1 MRRQSPTSFAVVD
14 LGTASNKV
22 LVTAL
27 SQGRLRYRAHAVQPS
42 AGLKKGLVLNVATA
56 AEALRQLIAQVET
69 SNGQTIEKIVMSIT
83 GGHIRGVVR
92 QAGMTLHSRS
102 RDITADDVRRVLDL
116 AQNQPWPE
124 DYSLLHVE
132 QQEFALDR
140 QSGVHQS
147 PIGMSASRLEARVF
161 HIGAGAGA
169 MQNRVTAANHAGL
182 AVAELMY
189 APLAAAEACLR
200 HEEREMGVALVDIGA
215 GCTSL
220 IIYAHQAPQHVG
232 VIPIGGDHY
241 TNDLAISFHTPPA
254 DAERIKRAFG
264 VVDAASAGDRTQ
276 IEFPGVGEQAQSTL
290 SHRDLCDCL
299 RSRAAE
305 WLRLLENDLDKS
317 GWRHH
322 LGAGLVLTGGG
333 ARLGGLLELTQ
344 ASLRLPVRLGIPAL
358 IEGAPDELAAP
369 EFAFLTGA
377 TFRSHSFHVR
387 QPAPP
392 SRWARILQKLD
403 ALD

>member
-27 SQGRLRYRAHAVQPS
+27 SQGRLQYRAHAVLPS

-56 AEALRQLIAQVET
+56 AEALRQLIAQAEAA
-69 SNGQTIEKIVMSIT
+69 SGQAIEKIVMSIT

-92 QAGMTLHSRS
+92 QAGISLHSRS
-102 RDITADDVRRVLDL
+102 RDITADDVQRVLDL
-116 AQNQPWPE
+116 ARNQPWPE

-161 HIGAGAGA
+161 HIGAAAGA

-189 APLAAAEACLR
+189 TPLAASEACLR
-200 HEEREMGVALVDIGA
+200 HEERAMGVALVDIGA

-220 IIYAHQAPQHVG
+220 IIHAHQAPQHVG
-232 VIPIGGDHY
+232 VIPIGGDHF

-254 DAERIKRAFG
+254 DAERIKRSFG
-264 VVDAASAGDRTQ
+264 VVDDASAGDRTE
-276 IEFPGVGEQAQSTL
+276 IEFPGVGEHAQSSL
-290 SHRDLCDCL
+290 SHRDLCECL

-305 WLRLLENDLDKS
+305 WLRLLDADLEKS
-317 GWRHH
+317 GWRRH

-333 ARLGGLLELTQ
+333 ARLGGLLKLTH
-344 ASLRLPVRLGIPAL
+344 ASLQLPVRLGIPAL

-377 TFRSHSFHVR
+377 TFRSHSVHLR
-387 QPAPP
+387 QPPPP
-392 SRWARILQKLD
+392 SRWQRILHKLD